1 MEQSRDV
8 LDDQKHLVT
17 QFLTLWAMLDPISHL
32 SLFLGA
38 TSDLSS
44 GDRRRAAMLG
54 VVFAFLIL
62 VFFGMAGQFLLE
74 AMGISLMS
82 FQIAGG
88 IILLI
93 FSISMVLGDPPSAS
107 RTPDDPGSDAVNIAV
122 YPLATPI
129 IAGPGSTLAII
140 LLTDNNRFTLSE
152 QVTTLGVLAVVL
164 SMLLVIFLLGDII
177 GKFIG
182 RVGTNVL
189 RRVMGLIIAAISINL
204 IVSALAQWL
213 NLPPI

>member
-1 MEQSRDV
+1 V
-8 LDDQKHLVT
+8 LDDQNQLLT

-32 SLFLGA
+32 PLFLGA
-38 TSDLSS
+38 TSDLNSH
-44 GDRRRAAMLG
+44 DRRRAAVLG

-62 VFFGMAGQFLLE
+62 LFFGVAGQFLLE

-88 IILLI
+88 IILLV
-93 FSISMVLGDPPSAS
+93 FSISMVLGDAPVAAKSPA
-107 RTPDDPGSDAVNIAV
+107 DAGSDPLNVAV

-129 IAGPGSTLAII
+129 IAGPGSMLAII
-140 LLTDNNRFTLSE
+140 LLTDNKGFTVSH
-152 QVTTLGVLAVVL
+152 QAITLGVLAVVL
-164 SMLLVIFLLGDII
+164 SFLLVIFLLSDFISRL
-177 GKFIG
+177 IG
-182 RVGTNVL
+182 RGGTNVL
-189 RRVMGLIIAAISINL
+189 RRIMGVIISAISVNL

>member
-1 MEQSRDV
+1 M
-8 LDDQKHLVT
+8 LDDQNHLLT

-32 SLFLGA
+32 PLFLGA
-38 TSDLSS
+38 TGDL
-44 GDRRRAAMLG
+44 GGRERRRAAVLG

-62 VFFGMAGQFLLE
+62 IFFGVAGQFLLQ

-88 IILLI
+88 IILLL
-93 FSISMVLGDPPSAS
+93 FSISMVLGDPPATRSPADS
-107 RTPDDPGSDAVNIAV
+107 RTDPLDVAI

-129 IAGPGSTLAII
+129 IAGPGSMLAII
-140 LLTDNNRFTLSE
+140 LLTDNNRFTVSE
-152 QVTTLGVLAVVL
+152 QAITLGVLGVVL
-164 SMLLVIFLLGDII
+164 SVLLLIFLLGDGISRL
-177 GKFIG
+177 IG
-182 RVGTNVL
+182 RGGTNVL
-189 RRVMGLIIAAISINL
+189 RRIMGIIIAAISVNL